1 MRRIFFH
8 GWLLLALFPLTAQS
22 QQEARGGS
30 EHGTCA
36 VFMQNGENDAF
47 VIDSVT
53 TLLLESGS
61 VAGTKLTCK
70 VWPQRP
76 SMIAAILGRSAIH
89 GVWNGQESARSALE
103 RISNAADGRQVD
115 TALKHWSSELLG
127 KLQGTYK
134 GPDGLVSLLFVAYRV
149 EGHTYVALEE
159 VDSLNHKP
167 RLSTKSVRVLLHPDD
182 FLIQNF
188 GVCDD
193 FLQIDNLKMH
203 GSMSHPDSEQ
213 LERLLLMAA
222 STNVVH
228 SSSEL
233 GNFALSVEKSL
244 VDITKKYGDKTGE
257 KIEVGPPYQL
267 ATLEAGS
274 EQWVTKFEP
283 PCAEPAAPAAAP
295 LTRRTSP
302 SPK

>member
-1 MRRIFFH
+1 MRAIFH
-8 GWLLLALFPLTAQS
+8 CWLLLALFPLTVQS
-22 QQEARGGS
+22 QRETRGAES

-53 TLLLESGS
+53 TLLLDSGS

-76 SMIAAILGRSAIH
+76 SMIAAILGHSVIH
-89 GVWNGQESARSALE
+89 GVWNGQESARSALA
-103 RISNAADGRQVD
+103 RISNPADGRQVD
-115 TALKHWSSELLG
+115 AALKHWSGELLG
-127 KLQGTYK
+127 SLRGNYK
-134 GPDGLVSLLFVAYRV
+134 GPDGLVSLLFVAYRTG
-149 EGHTYVALEE
+149 GHTYVALEE

-167 RLSTKSVRVLLHPDD
+167 RLSAKSVRVLLQPDG

-193 FLQIDNLKMH
+193 FLRIDNLKMH
-203 GSMSHPDSEQ
+203 GSISRSESEQ
-213 LERLLLMAA
+213 IERLLLIAA
-222 STNVVH
+222 SSTLIH
-228 SSSEL
+228 SSPEL
-233 GNFALSVEKSL
+233 GNSALSVEKSL

-283 PCAEPAAPAAAP
+283 PCAEPDGPTHHP
-295 LTRRTSP
+295 
-302 SPK
+302 